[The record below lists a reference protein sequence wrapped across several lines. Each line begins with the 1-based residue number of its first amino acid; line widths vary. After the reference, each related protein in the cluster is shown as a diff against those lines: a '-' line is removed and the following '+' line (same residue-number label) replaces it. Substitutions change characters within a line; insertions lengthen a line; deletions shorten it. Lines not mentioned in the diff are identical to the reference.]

1 MSSVEQCL
9 AQVESLDVL
18 TVLDKV
24 EAAYSHPD
32 FEVFRSMKTDTD
44 LELVPLLAGVPVPD
58 DFHKPVINF
67 FKEEMDRYIPF
78 IRFVKT
84 PMPKYGQIFDVRM
97 VTAGALIARK
107 KIKTPEQEEIF
118 LNTAARLVAL
128 NNIQKAMDIMLD
140 QVFILKHKG
149 EAMTVGQLYLY
160 RVLAMFQARIN
171 EAHYLL
177 EENLPQW
184 WKVPELKYPAADIYA
199 LRQCKYIIA
208 RRAENPDY
216 QYDFSVPCMKAQCE
230 ELLARP
236 ELETGARMLE
246 KLRMVSI
253 KLAHFKLPAE
263 VIAALYEQQ
272 FFLKR
277 NSIAAAPGMKRNLLR
292 RFKEVSAKTLM
303 CPYTGDALLDAFI
316 EGLDKEY
323 VVDSL
328 HYMAPGIKD
337 LIKLAQ
343 IL

>member
-32 FEVFRSMKTDTD
+32 FEVLRGRKTDTD

-58 DFHKPVINF
+58 DFHEPVINF

-78 IRFVKT
+78 IRLIKT
-84 PMPKYGQIFDVRM
+84 PMPKHSMTRDVRM

-128 NNIQKAMDIMLD
+128 NNIQKAMHIMLD
-140 QVFILKHKG
+140 QVFVLKHKG
-149 EAMTVGQLYLY
+149 EVMTVGQLYLF

-184 WKVPELKYPAADIYA
+184 WKVPELKFQAVDIYA

-216 QYDFSVPCMKAQCE
+216 QYDFSVPGMKEQCE

-246 KLRMVSI
+246 KLRMLSFNLVN
-253 KLAHFKLPAE
+253 FKLPSE

-277 NSIAAAPGMKRNLLR
+277 NSIAAEPGMKRNLLR